1 MVTRTSGS
9 SHSHTSRLLQS
20 ASAAAATTASSSRN
34 SSGAASSKKRRLN
47 DNDSETSSMA
57 GGTVTKTRISQHASA
72 SGRITVD
79 EVDLEGKYVRLSN
92 KADEV
97 REAFQTFNL
106 V

>member
-1 MVTRTSGS
+1 MV
-9 SHSHTSRLLQS
+9 
-20 ASAAAATTASSSRN
+20 
-34 SSGAASSKKRRLN
+34 
-47 DNDSETSSMA
+47 

-79 EVDLEGKYVRLSN
+79 EVDLEGKYIRLSN

-97 REAFQTFNL
+97 TGSVYQLLFQTPYNL